1 MRACQAM
8 PIPCGGTCTDTGRCT
23 RTKLTG
29 AMHAPNSAARSHRY
43 TIRLADLCGI
53 DLASAVEDKLA
64 KNRAKY
70 PADKCYGKSDKYT
83 AYADADKK

>member
-1 MRACQAM
+1 MR
-8 PIPCGGTCTDTGRCT
+8 
-23 RTKLTG
+23 
-29 AMHAPNSAARSHRY
+29 APNSAARSHRY